1 MKNNRRTRNLKEN
14 ENKAYEEMR
23 KRRDPRLV
31 HYSGVHGTL
40 KSEVVP
46 VYDKKM
52 DETLIQG
59 TTNATIVLGR
69 DRPSG
74 IASGYSGKS
83 TSCAAIDI
91 VAGRVSSEP
100 ISRVLEQDVSVSNNF
115 EEDASRIYL
124 SEFTDLDDNFKI
136 PQYKYANINGRPSLS
151 NDDYASASAGI
162 GIKSD
167 CIRIVGRKNVKIV
180 TKHLSSLEDD
190 EILGGIS
197 LIAGYDVPTNLH
209 PMVRGNNLIE
219 FCTKIHDAIKD
230 LAGIVN
236 TVIEQQTKIN
246 IAFATHKHMINLAD
260 NITDAKLLK
269 EETMKDT
276 AVLLE
281 DTQQKF
287 LTLNAMLTKDL
298 IEYLSPANSEKYL
311 NSKYNKVN

>member
-1 MKNNRRTRNLKEN
+1 MSNNRRTRNLKEV
-14 ENKAYEEMR
+14 ENKKIEEMR
-23 KRRDPRLV
+23 RQRDPRLV
-31 HYSGVHGTL
+31 HYTGIHGTL
-40 KSEVVP
+40 KPEIVP

-91 VAGRVSSEP
+91 TAGRVSSEP
-100 ISRVLEQDVSVSNNF
+100 IAKVLERDVSVSNNF

-136 PQYKYANINGRPSLS
+136 PQFKIQNLS
-151 NDDYASASAGI
+151 SKSEYSDDYAKASAGI

-167 CIRIVGRKNVKIV
+167 SIRIIGRKDIKIV

-190 EILGGIS
+190 QLLGGIS
-197 LIAGYDVPTNLH
+197 LIAGYDVPTELH
-209 PMVRGNNLIE
+209 PMVRGNNLKEYCETMYSALQNI
-219 FCTKIHDAIKD
+219 FAIIDELFK
-230 LAGIVN
+230 A
-236 TVIEQQTKIN
+236 QTKIN
-246 IAFATHKHMINLAD
+246 IDFATHKHMINLEN
-260 NITDAKLLK
+260 NITDSKLSR
-269 EETMKDT
+269 ENTMT
-276 AVLLE
+276 L
-281 DTQQKF
+281 TQDLIENTQSKL
-287 LTLNAMLTKDL
+287 LTLNAMIAKDL
-298 IEYLSPANSEKYL
+298 IEFTTPTSKKYL